1 MENDRR
7 RRYAVYLA
15 IIVAAALVSWL
26 VLRSLNAS
34 EQHGRH
40 EVTGTE
46 RGED

>member
-1 MENDRR
+1 MNGNRR
-7 RRYAVYLA
+7 RRYALYLA
-15 IIVAAALVSWL
+15 IALAAALVSWL

-34 EQHGRH
+34 EQHGGH